1 MIFYDLLNLCNYYLY
16 MQSKVFFA
24 PPALYASHHR
34 FLSFNSAQLLLAF
47 SEQSALGTFSSLF
60 PQASLHCCCLL
71 VSSPGLGVDCIF
83 TDFVCQAFFS
93 WGSTSLAVTFAS
105 YKLLPWDSLLR
116 VRCLAASGLQTQE
129 PEVPKLY
136 FAYLGSVKPPSSS
149 AAAFCRPIR
158 RRTRG
163 WLSFY
168 RTAELKL
175 RLESDCKTDF
185 CAGMHATCDW
195 EVMLWNADIRSSVV
209 SCTSHATHY

>member
-1 MIFYDLLNLCNYYLY
+1 MF
-16 MQSKVFFA
+16 K
-24 PPALYASHHR
+24 
-34 FLSFNSAQLLLAF
+34 
-47 SEQSALGTFSSLF
+47 
-60 PQASLHCCCLL
+60 
-71 VSSPGLGVDCIF
+71 GVDCVCA
-83 TDFVCQAFFS
+83 DFVCQAFFS

-158 RRTRG
+158 RRTGG

-168 RTAELKL
+168 SNRRAQIAIRVGLQNRLLRRYACNMRLGSDALK
-175 RLESDCKTDF
+175 RWHSF
-185 CAGMHATCDW
+185 
-195 EVMLWNADIRSSVV
+195 V
-209 SCTSHATHY
+209 SCFLHQPRYTLLSLTWWDIQCSAGFMSILNA